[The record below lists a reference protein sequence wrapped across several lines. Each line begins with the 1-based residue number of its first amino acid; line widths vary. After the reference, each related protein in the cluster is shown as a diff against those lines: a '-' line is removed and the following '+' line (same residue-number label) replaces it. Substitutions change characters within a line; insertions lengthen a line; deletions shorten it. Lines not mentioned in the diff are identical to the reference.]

1 MYKVMMSTGTGLDEY
16 DIGQLEKGC
25 WIDVIAP
32 TEEELDQIAEA
43 THIYKEYLTAPL
55 DKEEKS
61 RTELDED
68 QLLVVI
74 DIPFLRSNKD
84 YDTMPLGII
93 ITPEVI
99 VTVCLESNAVTA
111 DFNAHTFRNFCTY
124 KKRVSCSRSYIN
136 PPHYI

>member
-1 MYKVMMSTGTGLDEY
+1 MYKVMMSTSTGLDEY

-32 TEEELDQIAEA
+32 TEEELDQIAQA